1 MSGVRKS
8 GVKRYYRGMFTQ
20 PLTVTLEATEWQF
33 LVTTLQGTSAIL
45 KALAVLQ
52 GTLPDFQLPIT
63 PDMIVNIGALT
74 ERIENQLRR

>member
-1 MSGVRKS
+1 MS
-8 GVKRYYRGMFTQ
+8 TE

-52 GTLPDFQLPIT
+52 GTIPDFHLSIT
-63 PDMIVNIGALT
+63 PDMIVKIGVLT
-74 ERIENQLRR
+74 ERIEDQVGSSK